1 MRSRATYAVTTVGAL
16 REEGF
21 ALLPTYDA
29 PHYDL
34 LLRSAEY
41 RDAQALL
48 AVFGS
53 PEPNP
58 YKRRGSDRR

>member
-1 MRSRATYAVTTVGAL
+1 MFKPLTHAL
-16 REEGF
+16 VPLLFGSFMLPAF
-21 ALLPTYDA
+21 AHHSAA

-34 LLRSAEY
+34 LLAGAEY
-41 RDAQALL
+41 RDAQVLL

-58 YKRRGSDRR
+58 YKRRRR